1 MATVAVGKALYFPYI
16 EFWSRVEWLKLAALY
31 HDKIGRIVPPS
42 YQPHDPDEVKQL
54 IDEGFIEERSP
65 ARAAPVLAEE
75 FYSFALDNLIDPE
88 KRARLAVELRT
99 SDAWAH
105 IHIGK
110 IDRAL
115 AMALRQHELLREGK
129 GGWYKVEPLTG
140 ALYMLFLAKT
150 LAGTWP
156 LISDDPTSLLLA
168 YGTHSVSGLSDQSVG
183 DVGYRI
189 ASAAIRTGVPV
200 DLNNVPMSE
209 IISVRRK
216 YRDERVAF
224 FKAVGSLAKDL
235 DNIRDDRDLEDAISR
250 QEISIARALQS
261 LSAKIASHRLALKTG
276 LMSVTVPALV
286 KSVGISN
293 PIALVGAGAIA
304 VGAVVWKHFRDV
316 RSARL
321 ESSWSYLLTLSD
333 EFHDLS
339 NGQHFLRLGLDDD
352 RVSRPVE
359 QSRLKEFRRKMRRIG
374 RADF

>member
-1 MATVAVGKALYFPYI
+1 
-16 EFWSRVEWLKLAALY
+16 
-31 HDKIGRIVPPS
+31 
-42 YQPHDPDEVKQL
+42 
-54 IDEGFIEERSP
+54 
-65 ARAAPVLAEE
+65 
-75 FYSFALDNLIDPE
+75 
-88 KRARLAVELRT
+88 
-99 SDAWAH
+99 
-105 IHIGK
+105 
-110 IDRAL
+110 
-115 AMALRQHELLREGK
+115 
-129 GGWYKVEPLTG
+129 
-140 ALYMLFLAKT
+140 
-150 LAGTWP
+150 
-156 LISDDPTSLLLA
+156 
-168 YGTHSVSGLSDQSVG
+168 
-183 DVGYRI
+183 
-189 ASAAIRTGVPV
+189 
-200 DLNNVPMSE
+200 MSE